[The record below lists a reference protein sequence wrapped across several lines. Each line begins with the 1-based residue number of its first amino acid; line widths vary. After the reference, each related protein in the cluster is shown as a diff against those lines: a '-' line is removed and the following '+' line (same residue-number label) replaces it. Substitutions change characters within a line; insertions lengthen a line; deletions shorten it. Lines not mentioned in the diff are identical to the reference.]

1 MPWMKM
7 FFHNF
12 TVDCVKIQT
21 IVILP
26 SLPSGE
32 PVNRMFRDILAGY
45 PSGVSQP
52 LLIFLWP
59 KVAGGRSYVFMA

>member
-1 MPWMKM
+1 MPWMKR

-12 TVDCVKIQT
+12 TFDWVEIQT

-32 PVNRMFRDILAGY
+32 PVNRTFRDILAGLDQGCRNH
-45 PSGVSQP
+45 S
-52 LLIFLWP
+52 
-59 KVAGGRSYVFMA
+59 